1 MKNLLF
7 CVFLVASAPLSAAV
21 ILSIRAD
28 EWSPINR
35 DPTQADLGVMI
46 ELAKA
51 LAEPAGYTVEYKIMD
66 WEKSLQS
73 AGKGETGCVVG
84 ANASEAA
91 KAGLITPKL
100 PWARVAYVVF
110 AKPGKLTAV
119 NKVTDLSRY
128 KIGVSYAGENYDDD
142 TNNYVK
148 ANLGNPSRIYL
159 STAKNRKL
167 RDLITRAV
175 VGQIDGFIEG
185 DWVGMDMLRRA
196 HMDGK
201 FIKAAALSAPD
212 DLFIACSKA
221 KADTPSIIKIF
232 DDGFPKMRKD
242 GRFAAILAKYGLTDW
257 QQ

>member
-1 MKNLLF
+1 MKKILL
-7 CVFLVASAPLSAAV
+7 CACLVASAPVSAAV

-51 LAEPAGYTVEYKIMD
+51 MAEPAGYTVDYKTMD
-66 WEKSLQS
+66 WEKSLKA
-73 AGKGETGCVVG
+73 AGKGEIGCVVG

-91 KAGLITPKL
+91 DSGLVTPKL
-100 PWARVAYVVF
+100 PWARMAYVVF
-110 AKPGKLTAV
+110 AKPGKLTGI
-119 NKVTDLSRY
+119 NKVADLSRY
-128 KIGVSYAGENYDDD
+128 KIGVAYVDGYDDV
-142 TNNYVK
+142 TNAYIV

-167 RDLITRAV
+167 RDLVTRAI
-175 VGQIDGFIEG
+175 VGQVDGFIEG
-185 DWVGMDMLRRA
+185 DWVAVDTLRRA
-196 HMDGK
+196 HMETK
-201 FIKAAALSAPD
+201 FVKAAALSAPD

-221 KADTPSIIKIF
+221 KADTPSIMKIF
-232 DDGFPKMRKD
+232 DDGLPRMRKD